1 MAYTSFRQE
10 NDAAVIALNGHID
23 TTNAEALEG
32 EINAL
37 RSKHPEGHLVLDA
50 AALEYISSAGLRVI
64 LRLSQSEDGLKII
77 NVSSEVYE
85 VFEMTG
91 FSQMIP
97 IEKAYR
103 QISVEGCEV
112 IGQGSNGKVYRLDP
126 ETIIKVYNN
135 PDALPEIKR
144 ETDLARKAFVLG
156 IPTAIPYDVVRVGQG
171 YGSVFELLNAKSFSA
186 LISEDPSKIDEYVKL
201 YVDLLKKIHATHVKP
216 GEMPRM
222 KDVVINWAAY
232 LKDYLPKDQSDKLV
246 KLVNDTP
253 ERDTMIHG
261 DYHTK
266 NVMLQ
271 KGEVLLI
278 DMDTLSVG
286 HPIFEFAS
294 MYLGFM
300 GFGETDPEASHAFMG
315 LPYPTANEFYH
326 KAVRLYLGD
335 GNEERAKQL
344 EMKACIIGSARL
356 LRRTLRRLT
365 PGDNKA
371 QAIIDAC
378 KKHLSEYL
386 PEVDTLDF

>member
-1 MAYTSFRQE
+1 
-10 NDAAVIALNGHID
+10 
-23 TTNAEALEG
+23 
-32 EINAL
+32 
-37 RSKHPEGHLVLDA
+37 
-50 AALEYISSAGLRVI
+50 
-64 LRLSQSEDGLKII
+64 
-77 NVSSEVYE
+77 
-85 VFEMTG
+85 MTG

-171 YGSVFELLNAKSFSA
+171 YGSVFELLNAKSFSK
-186 LISEDPSKIDEYVKL
+186 LISEEPNKIDEYVKL

-222 KDVVINWAAY
+222 KDVAINWANY
-232 LKDYLPKDQSDKLV
+232 LKDHLPAEESAKLI
-246 KLVNDTP
+246 KLISETP

-266 NVMLQ
+266 NVMMQ

-300 GFGETDPEASHAFMG
+300 GFGETDPESSHAFMG

-356 LRRTLRRLT
+356 LRRTLRRYV
-365 PGDNKA
+365 PGDKKA
-371 QAIIDAC
+371 DAIIAAC
-378 KKHLSEYL
+378 QKHLHDYL
-386 PEVDTLDF
+386 PLVDTLDF